1 MPYYYGNKV
10 TVFSKKLP
18 KNAIPFFIYSMYIK
32 TVLEEKTV
40 VFRKNII
47 KLRSRSK
54 IKEPTKWQL
63 RRKKNIRITVK
74 L

>member
-18 KNAIPFFIYSMYIK
+18 QNAIPFFIYSMYIK

-54 IKEPTKWQL
+54 TKEPTK
-63 RRKKNIRITVK
+63 
-74 L
+74 

>member
-10 TVFSKKLP
+10 TDFSKKLP
-18 KNAIPFFIYSMYIK
+18 QHAIPFFIYSMYIK

-47 KLRSRSK
+47 KLRSRLK
-54 IKEPTKWQL
+54 L
-63 RRKKNIRITVK
+63 RSRRSAN
-74 L
+74 